1 MIWET
6 ESCWCYEQP
15 EMLFVT
21 TKVTRLVCMC
31 LWKSTKQ
38 KVANFFK
45 AKNEKDTKNNNLY
58 KALSTLIYK
67 TAPKSIVSHNYAFS
81 KE

>member
-1 MIWET
+1 MWCVTLYFVGMWCYMIRET

-21 TKVTRLVCMC
+21 TKVTRLVCMF

-38 KVANFFK
+38 KVANFF
-45 AKNEKDTKNNNLY
+45 
-58 KALSTLIYK
+58 
-67 TAPKSIVSHNYAFS
+67 
-81 KE
+81 